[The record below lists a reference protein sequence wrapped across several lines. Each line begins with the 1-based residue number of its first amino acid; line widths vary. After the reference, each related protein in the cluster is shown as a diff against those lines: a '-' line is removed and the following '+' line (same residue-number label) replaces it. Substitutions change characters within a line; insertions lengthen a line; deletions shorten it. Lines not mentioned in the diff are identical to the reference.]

1 MAIYQGNPTK
11 IKSKKF
17 CKSILKFHSCFVD
30 RQIILKYF
38 DLNCIPFKM
47 SVNQNK
53 LLKIV
58 FITDWFQI
66 TNKSDFLNISQS
78 YCSMC
83 VCVCLKCVEW
93 IILWEE
99 TSRADDSYRPLRE
112 LLKAL
117 VKIFSGFGKLF
128 EDEWSFNKAHLLRRL
143 QSICSHLQL
152 FVLNVY

>member
-17 CKSILKFHSCFVD
+17 CESILKFHSCFVD

-83 VCVCLKCVEW
+83 VCLCVLKMRWMNYIVRRNEQSGRFISTIERAFESFGENFQW
-93 IILWEE
+93 IWEAFRGWVKLQQSSF
-99 TSRADDSYRPLRE
+99 TSTTSEHML
-112 LLKAL
+112 AL
-117 VKIFSGFGKLF
+117 AII
-128 EDEWSFNKAHLLRRL
+128 RT
-143 QSICSHLQL
+143 
-152 FVLNVY
+152 